1 MIRPSLHDWYLLF
14 KPKSPFIHTDTTP
27 HGYCRYFG
35 AFLIGVVV
43 SAASSQ
49 AHKVTCVQTWYYFS
63 WYFSDPWYNKLLVG
77 AVFVS
82 DTTHQALITHALY
95 TYLVTDFGNAS
106 DLEKIVWSLLVEV
119 LFNGFTGFMVQSF
132 LAKRVYH
139 LSNKNMIITASVMSV
154 VIAELV
160 IVVIYVVKALELATF
175 TQVRQIKSWSMSINA
190 VAAAG
195 DILIA
200 VLLCIFLQRSRTGF
214 RRSDTMINKLMLYTI
229 NTGLLTSVCAMMS
242 FISVCKTSQT
252 ARYFVPDPDVA
263 QIVLWPDTF
272 IYIAFYFCVGRLN
285 CNSLLATLNARKG
298 IRRDGDACNEHV
310 STLIDRALRPINS
323 PISSSQMEMPNHLS
337 IKLDTT
343 QECIED
349 QDLKRAHSSLAL
361 ARLILDGV
369 SVAST
374 YPAGLLKIDLIN
386 ALVGLDQ
393 GVADN
398 KNGTSVSFPVNLLR
412 TFGSLMATLLR
423 AQSVQLLTD
432 ENRAEWPKLLQ
443 RKLVLCEKI
452 VHH

>member
-1 MIRPSLHDWYLLF
+1 MIRPSLHD
-14 KPKSPFIHTDTTP
+14 
-27 HGYCRYFG
+27 CFG

-43 SAASSQ
+43 SAVLYG
-49 AHKVTCVQTWYYFS
+49 VTCVQTWYYFS
-63 WYFSDPWYNKLLVG
+63 RYFSDPWHHKLLVG

-82 DTTHQALITHALY
+82 DTTHQALITHTLY

-139 LSNKNMIITASVMSV
+139 LSNKNVIITASVMSL

-160 IVVIYVVKALELATF
+160 IVVIYVAKALELATF

-200 VLLCIFLQRSRTGF
+200 VLLCTFLQRSRTGF

-229 NTGLLTSVCAMMS
+229 NTGLITSVCAMMS
-242 FISVCKTSQT
+242 FIS
-252 ARYFVPDPDVA
+252 
-263 QIVLWPDTF
+263 IVVWPDTF

-310 STLIDRALRPINS
+310 SVLIDRALRPINS
-323 PISSSQMEMPNHLS
+323 LIDSSQTEMPNDLS
-337 IKLDTT
+337 IRLDTT
-343 QECIED
+343 QGCTED
-349 QDLKRAHSSLAL
+349 EFLSAKDHK
-361 ARLILDGV
+361 
-369 SVAST
+369 
-374 YPAGLLKIDLIN
+374 
-386 ALVGLDQ
+386 
-393 GVADN
+393 
-398 KNGTSVSFPVNLLR
+398 
-412 TFGSLMATLLR
+412 R
-423 AQSVQLLTD
+423 AQSV
-432 ENRAEWPKLLQ
+432 
-443 RKLVLCEKI
+443 
-452 VHH
+452 